1 MSYILSPRIQ
11 FNYDKKF
18 DVLYY
23 RWDRTDNTYGDEV
36 EDDIILLRDIE
47 ANNIKGITVLNF
59 KKRYYSNQTYMLEKY
74 FDVEKIAKICFE

>member
-47 ANNIKGITVLNF
+47 TVNIKGISVLNF